1 MLPALLVLSSPQI
14 KPKSCLS
21 TCPQA
26 QAISPDP
33 QSSQLSPKLRT
44 TDRRCFSLCFSCC
57 SSVRALQLLQG
68 TGSTLM
74 EHCVLPTHRDR
85 QEGKE
90 ESSSEGSLPRA
101 PLRSSF
107 QIQARTTGEK

>member
-33 QSSQLSPKLRT
+33 QSSQPSPKLRT

-57 SSVRALQLLQG
+57 SPVRALQLLQG

-90 ESSSEGSLPRA
+90 ESSSEGSLP
-101 PLRSSF
+101 
-107 QIQARTTGEK
+107 